1 MNYSMENQTILQE
14 IKHQVQDLKRKTSSK
29 PNRIALDKLWES
41 ILITEQQ
48 IEIKLNQLQE
58 ENNRLRRL

>member
-1 MNYSMENQTILQE
+1 MENQTILEE
-14 IKHQVQDLKRKTSSK
+14 IKQQVQELKSKTSSK
-29 PNRIALDKLWES
+29 PNRIALDRLWES
-41 ILITEQQ
+41 ILIIEQQ